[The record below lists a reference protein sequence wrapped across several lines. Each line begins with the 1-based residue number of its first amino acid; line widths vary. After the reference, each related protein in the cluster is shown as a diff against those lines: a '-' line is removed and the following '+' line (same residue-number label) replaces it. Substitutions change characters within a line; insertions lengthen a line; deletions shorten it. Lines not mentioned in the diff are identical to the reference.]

1 MKRAALVPGLF
12 YLAVILTVSGC
23 DSEETGAD
31 GSDGAGANGASAGST
46 SSSTTGTAGAG
57 GGSGGSAETGGQGG
71 GLGGAGGDDCLSC
84 AQAVAQNAPPTAAC
98 PGESSTLV
106 NTLVACLC
114 QEEVCGGPDKGCHDA
129 CTMGATPD
137 AACLACDQQA
147 AMGPC
152 MDEFAACNADE

>member
-1 MKRAALVPGLF
+1 MKRAAFVPGMF
-12 YLAVILTVSGC
+12 CLAFICSVSGC
-23 DSEETGAD
+23 DSEETGD
-31 GSDGAGANGASAGST
+31 GGSDGAGGNGASAGST
-46 SSSTTGTAGAG
+46 SSSTTGTAGAD
-57 GGSGGSAETGGQGG
+57 GGSGGSGDTGGQG

-98 PGESSTLV
+98 PGESATLV

-137 AACLACDQQA
+137 EACLACDQEA

-152 MDEFAACNADE
+152 TEEFAACNADE